1 MTFTNNFWQ
10 NIKKFHL
17 KNLFKTYWIHL
28 KRNRNDISV
37 CIVSLQNLQSRS
49 SLGCIPSLNI
59 QSCTRYIFEVRVTI
73 CLLDH
78 FSVLAGKAAVDRYS
92 LEFEFQL
99 PHSNLANNMLK
110 NDTKQK
116 SCSLKDIKIYIY
128 FHNKNLKTTKG
139 SFLISYTW
147 WMWNLKLKSTNLN
160 MLH

>member
-1 MTFTNNFWQ
+1 MKTQNGEKLSLESIFINNFWQ
-10 NIKKFHL
+10 NIKKLQFRIFS
-17 KNLFKTYWIHL
+17 KIYWIHL

-116 SCSLKDIKIYIY
+116 SCSLKDIRIYIS
-128 FHNKNLKTTKG
+128 FHKKIWRQLKG
-139 SFLISYTW
+139 HFW
-147 WMWNLKLKSTNLN
+147 
-160 MLH
+160 